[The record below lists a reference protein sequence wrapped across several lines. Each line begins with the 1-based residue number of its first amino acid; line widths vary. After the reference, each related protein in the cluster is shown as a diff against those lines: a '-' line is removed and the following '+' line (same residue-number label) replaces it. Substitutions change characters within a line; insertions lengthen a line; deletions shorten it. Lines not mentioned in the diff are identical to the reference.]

1 MSNKTILALE
11 PWLLPLA
18 ERKRIFLE
26 AKRAGK
32 KIALY
37 YSKAP
42 DSSTFR
48 YRVYNTFQAT
58 QQSKKWQAVFFS
70 RSEAKTISEL
80 LPQSDIFILGRQS
93 RWDNLISE
101 LTDLAHQHKINVVF
115 DLDDLVFDKKFIPL
129 VMNTIGETNIE
140 YWIPY
145 FSDIHSTSEHCD
157 SFLVTNDFLGSQIQS
172 CFDKPYIVIPNSLN
186 DEQVIASRIY
196 AERKLKL
203 REPDHFILGYFSGSP
218 THTND
223 LEVIFPEVLEFLK
236 LHSDTIFE
244 VVGLMNFNEA
254 AKPFLKNG
262 QIRLL
267 PPVDFR
273 KLQRRM
279 AAVDVNLA
287 PLVNNDFTNCKSELK
302 FFEAAAVETTTIA
315 SPTFA
320 FKQAIQDGKTGFL
333 ARPGEWL
340 DKLEYLYKHPAEN
353 RQIALAA
360 KDYCLKTYYGPHFLK
375 TVESAYD
382 SLAK

>member
-1 MSNKTILALE
+1 M
-11 PWLLPLA
+11 
-18 ERKRIFLE
+18 
-26 AKRAGK
+26 
-32 KIALY
+32 
-37 YSKAP
+37 
-42 DSSTFR
+42 
-48 YRVYNTFQAT
+48 
-58 QQSKKWQAVFFS
+58 
-70 RSEAKTISEL
+70 
-80 LPQSDIFILGRQS
+80 
-93 RWDNLISE
+93 
-101 LTDLAHQHKINVVF
+101 
-115 DLDDLVFDKKFIPL
+115 
-129 VMNTIGETNIE
+129 
-140 YWIPY
+140 
-145 FSDIHSTSEHCD
+145 
-157 SFLVTNDFLGSQIQS
+157 
-172 CFDKPYIVIPNSLN
+172 
-186 DEQVIASRIY
+186 
-196 AERKLKL
+196 
-203 REPDHFILGYFSGSP
+203 
-218 THTND
+218 
-223 LEVIFPEVLEFLK
+223 LEFLK